1 MKSPTGYARVGIG
14 LPRLLPVFAL
24 GLWVFAIQPAAAD
37 EPHPAQ
43 AGKSRQNCAEPA
55 SPGAPQG
62 SAGLRVYVDPQTG
75 KLAAPP
81 AGAPPAS
88 VPPEGRRPDRVPPPR
103 PEFST
108 SGEGLVEIVDPVPGR
123 GVTVDL
129 QGRFRSSLTATVGPE
144 GKATIRHETRCP
156 DGADS
161 KR

>member
-37 EPHPAQ
+37 EPHQAQ

-55 SPGAPQG
+55 PPAAPRG
-62 SAGLRVYVDPQTG
+62 SAGLRAYVDPQTG
-75 KLAAPP
+75 ELTT
-81 AGAPPAS
+81 
-88 VPPEGRRPDRVPPPR
+88 PPEGRRPDRVPPPR

-108 SGEGLVEIVDPVPGR
+108 SSEGLVEIVDPVPGR

-129 QGRFRSSLTATVGPE
+129 QGRFRSLLTATVGPD
-144 GKATIRHETRCP
+144 GKATIRHETPCA